1 MKYNYLITIIGA
13 TAIGKTALS
22 IALAKHFNTEII
34 SSDSRQFY
42 KEMNI
47 GTAVPS
53 LEELSQAP
61 HHFIQNRSIFENYS
75 VGDFERDAIIKL
87 DNLFKQHNIIIM
99 VGGSGLYVDAVLN
112 GLDDFPV
119 VDSEIRVKLKNELHE
134 KGIQSLQNQLKK
146 LDPVTFQKIDIDN
159 KQRLIRAL
167 EICIGTNKAYSS
179 FLLNKKN
186 KRNFIPIKIGIT
198 ADREIIYNRINQRVD
213 IMMENGLIDEARTL
227 YPNKNLNALQTVGY
241 RELFRY
247 FDNEINLD
255 FAIAEIKKNT
265 RRFAKRQGTW
275 FRKDKEIMWFDYLD
289 NVQDV
294 VKKINEIMMP
304 NA

>member
-1 MKYNYLITIIGA
+1 MNSNYLITIVGA

-42 KEMNI
+42 KEMDI

-53 LEELSQAP
+53 LDELSQAP

-75 VGDFERDAIIKL
+75 VGDFERDALKEL
-87 DNLFKQHNIIIM
+87 NLLFKKHDIIIM

-112 GLDDFPV
+112 GLDDFPI
-119 VDSEIRVKLKNELHE
+119 VDPKIREKLKKELQE
-134 KGIQSLQNQLKK
+134 NGIQSLQNQLRK
-146 LDPVTFQKIDIDN
+146 LDLVTFQKIDIDN

-167 EICIGTNKAYSS
+167 EICIGTNKPYSS
-179 FLLNKKN
+179 YLKNKMN
-186 KRNFIPIKIGIT
+186 KRNFISIKIGIT
-198 ADREIIYNRINQRVD
+198 AEREIIYNRINQRVD
-213 IMMENGLIDEARTL
+213 LMIENGLIEEAKKL

-241 RELFRY
+241 RELFQY
-247 FDNEINLD
+247 FDGDITLD

-275 FRKDKEIMWFDYLD
+275 FRKDKEIEWFDYQTDLQ
-289 NVQDV
+289 NV
-294 VKKINEIMMP
+294 KNYIKSKLTK
-304 NA
+304 